1 MPHIK
6 NALIRYRIIDKALGN
21 SYNPYPTKLDLRYAC
36 EMELYG
42 DTNGKHISD
51 STIEKDLY
59 AMRQELDAPIKYSK
73 IFKGYYYEDP
83 NFTINEK
90 PLSEDDIASIQFALS
105 TLSQFKETEMFQ
117 QFGFALNK
125 IIDRVNVDSDS
136 RSSDMDMDQLIQFE
150 KATAVQGNEFLKP
163 LLSAIKNQHIAYFT
177 YESFVTQIRKQ
188 RKVTPLLLKEYNNR
202 WYLIC
207 YDSVK
212 EKVITYALDRI
223 SDLEII
229 EQQGD
234 KPADFKPDLFFKHS
248 IGITASAEARPDKI
262 EFMASNIAAKYINS
276 QPFHESQKIV
286 EENNEQTKFEL
297 FALVSEEL
305 IRELLSYGGDVQV
318 LQPETLISELIKRI
332 QKMNRN
338 YKL

>member
-42 DTNGKHISD
+42 DTQGKHISD
-51 STIEKDLY
+51 STIEKDLF

-73 IFKGYYYEDP
+73 IHKGYYYEDS

-90 PLSEDDIASIQFALS
+90 PLTEDDIASIQFALS

-136 RSSDMDMDQLIQFE
+136 RGKDTDIDQFIQFE
-150 KATAVQGNEFLKP
+150 KSTAAIGNEFLKP
-163 LLSAIKNQHIAYFT
+163 LLSAIQSQHVAYFT
-177 YESFVTQIRKQ
+177 YESFVTQVRKQ

-223 SDLEII
+223 SELEII
-229 EQQGD
+229 EQQGE
-234 KPADFKPDLFFKHS
+234 KPADFKPDLFFRHS
-248 IGITASAEARPDKI
+248 IGITASAEARPEKI
-262 EFMASNIAAKYINS
+262 EFLASSIAAKYINS
-276 QPFHESQKIV
+276 QPFHESQNIV
-286 EENNEQTKFEL
+286 EESKEQTKFEL
-297 FALVSEEL
+297 YALVSEEL

-318 LQPETLISELIKRI
+318 LNPDGLKNELIKRI
-332 QKMNRN
+332 KKMNFN
-338 YKL
+338 YKI

>member
-136 RSSDMDMDQLIQFE
+136 RSSDTDMDQLIQFE

-177 YESFVTQIRKQ
+177 YESFVTQVRKQ

-207 YDSVK
+207 FDSVK
-212 EKVITYALDRI
+212 EKVIIYVLDRI

-262 EFMASNIAAKYINS
+262 EFIASNIAAKYINS

-318 LQPETLISELIKRI
+318 LQPESLKGELIKRI
-332 QKMNRN
+332 QKMNQN

>member
-21 SYNPYPTKLDLRYAC
+21 SYNPYPSKLDLRYAC

-73 IFKGYYYEDP
+73 IHKGYYYENPD
-83 NFTINEK
+83 FTINEK

-117 QFGFALNK
+117 NFGFALNK

-136 RSSDMDMDQLIQFE
+136 RNTELDMDQLIQFE
-150 KATAVQGNEFLKP
+150 KSTAALGNEFLQP

-177 YESFVTQIRKQ
+177 YESFVTQVRKQ

-229 EQQGD
+229 EQLGE
-234 KPADFKPDLFFKHS
+234 KPADFKPDLFFRHS
-248 IGITASAEARPDKI
+248 IGITASSDARPEKI
-262 EFMASNIAAKYINS
+262 VFIASNIASKYINS
-276 QPFHESQKIV
+276 QPFHESQKLV
-286 EENNEQTKFEL
+286 KENEEQAIFEL

-305 IRELLSYGGDVQV
+305 IRALLSYGGDVEV
-318 LQPETLISELIKRI
+318 LQPEGLKNELIKRI
-332 QKMNRN
+332 KKMNEN
-338 YKL
+338 YGV

>member
-6 NALIRYRIIDKALGN
+6 NALIRYRVIDKALSN
-21 SYNPYPTKLDLRYAC
+21 TYNPYPTKLDLRYAC

-73 IFKGYYYEDP
+73 RYKGYYYEDP

-125 IIDRVNVDSDS
+125 IIDRVNLDSDS
-136 RSSDMDMDQLIQFE
+136 RGKDTDIDQYIQFE
-150 KATAVQGNEFLKP
+150 KSTVAKGNEYLKP
-163 LLSAIKNQHIAYFT
+163 LLSAIQKQHIAYFT

-207 YDSVK
+207 FDSVK

-223 SDLEII
+223 SDLEIV
-229 EQQGD
+229 EQQGE
-234 KPADFKPDLFFKHS
+234 KPADFKPELFFRHS
-248 IGITASAEARPDKI
+248 IGITASADARPEKI
-262 EFMASNIAAKYINS
+262 VFIASTIASKYINS
-276 QPFHESQKIV
+276 QPFHESQKII
-286 EENNEQTKFEL
+286 EEDENRTIFEL

-318 LQPETLISELIKRI
+318 LEPEGLKNELINRI
-332 QKMNRN
+332 QKMMVN

>member
-21 SYNPYPTKLDLRYAC
+21 SYNPYPNKMDLRYAC

-51 STIEKDLY
+51 STIEKDLF

-73 IFKGYYYEDP
+73 RYKGYYYENPD
-83 NFTINEK
+83 FTINEK

-125 IIDRVNVDSDS
+125 IIDRVNVDSDA
-136 RSSDMDMDQLIQFE
+136 RDTDTDMDQLIQFE
-150 KATAVQGNEFLKP
+150 KAKAAQGNEFLKP
-163 LLSAIKNQHIAYFT
+163 LLSAIKQQYIAYFT
-177 YESFVTQIRKQ
+177 YESFVTQVRKQ

-223 SDLEII
+223 SNLEII
-229 EQQGD
+229 EQKGE
-234 KPADFKPDLFFKHS
+234 KPADFKPDLFFRHS

-262 EFMASNIAAKYINS
+262 EFFASNIAAKYINS

-286 EENNEQTKFEL
+286 EENKEQTKFEL

-318 LQPETLISELIKRI
+318 LQPEGLKSELIKRI
-332 QKMNRN
+332 RKMYSN
-338 YKL
+338 YEL